1 MYLNGEVEPCPL
13 CGLKYC
19 IFGMFEGRHV
29 QDLISQQLQKYEHG
43 EGAFKDGS
51 TLQGLQDASP
61 TEWWSRYGA
70 QCPELQKLSIRIP
83 SQTCDGILGFDLKRS
98 LTEELL
104 SRKKTTNQIDYEYL
118 LDTTYVQCNVQLQN
132 TKSKA
137 LSDLYALCNA
147 FKEACACPTPSKVL
161 IPKGTFLLAQVS
173 LEGPCKAPVKIVV
186 RGTLKAP
193 TDLSKMKA
201 DGSWVTF
208 QHIDRL
214 TLSGGGTF
222 DGQGSKAWGTCGLK
236 SYCKQLP
243 INLRFNFITNA
254 IVEDITSKD
263 SKQFHVNVLGCNNLT
278 FGRFTISAPEHSLNT
293 DGIHIGRST
302 GINITDSNIGTGD
315 DCVSIGDGSRQITIT
330 NVTCGPGHGI
340 SVGSLGKYMNE
351 EPVVGVTVRNC
362 SFFNT
367 MNGVR
372 IKTWPAS
379 FQGSVSDM
387 HFEDIIMNNVSSPVI
402 IDQIYCPHNECNA
415 KLPSLVRISNV
426 SFKNIRGTSSTPVAV
441 KLACSSCIPCRG
453 VEISDID
460 LRYTG
465 KEAGAAVSECSNV
478 RPKIF
483 GKHSLTICT

>member
-1 MYLNGEVEPCPL
+1 
-13 CGLKYC
+13 
-19 IFGMFEGRHV
+19 MFEGRHV

-61 TEWWSRYGA
+61 ISTAKAHSGPVFDVRKYGGKA
-70 QCPELQKLSIRIP
+70 
-83 SQTCDGILGFDLKRS
+83 DG
-98 LTEELL
+98 
-104 SRKKTTNQIDYEYL
+104 
-118 LDTTYVQCNVQLQN
+118 
-132 TKSKA
+132 KSDISK
-137 LSDLYALCNA
+137 ALCNA

-186 RGTLKAP
+186 RGTLKAL
-193 TDLSKMKA
+193 TDPSKMKA

-222 DGQGSKAWGTCGLK
+222 DGQGSIAWGTCGLK

-278 FGRFTISAPEHSLNT
+278 FRRFTISAPEHSLNT

-302 GINITDSNIGTGD
+302 GINIADSNIGTGD

-379 FQGSVSDM
+379 FRGSVSDM

-441 KLACSSCIPCRG
+441 KLACSSGIPCRG

>member
-1 MYLNGEVEPCPL
+1 MGK
-13 CGLKYC
+13 LKVAA
-19 IFGMFEGRHV
+19 MFLLLLVSTAKAH
-29 QDLISQQLQKYEHG
+29 S
-43 EGAFKDGS
+43 GAVFDVRK
-51 TLQGLQDASP
+51 
-61 TEWWSRYGA
+61 YGA
-70 QCPELQKLSIRIP
+70 KADGKSDIR
-83 SQTCDGILGFDLKRS
+83 K
-98 LTEELL
+98 
-104 SRKKTTNQIDYEYL
+104 
-118 LDTTYVQCNVQLQN
+118 
-132 TKSKA
+132 
-137 LSDLYALCNA
+137 ALCNA
-147 FKEACACPTPSKVL
+147 FKEACACPSPSKVL

-186 RGTLKAP
+186 RGTLKAL
-193 TDLSKMKA
+193 TDPSKMKV

-208 QHIDRL
+208 QRIDRL

-441 KLACSSCIPCRG
+441 KLACSSGIPCRG